1 MSYRIACIYV
11 EDQSHLK
18 EVRLEVCNEGKSMQI
33 APFVRK
39 VTVTDFVGDENP
51 LTHEF
56 AELLNN
62 VGFEHQPF
70 VLSGDVLHNADVAS
84 ILRKNTYSFI
94 QSGNSRSLK
103 RGRIPIGTDGDT
115 MQAGILLGGTLYINN
130 PANWKAG
137 IDVRLRYQDAV
148 LEVLPNYNSYPVRT
162 VRDGYVKRDELAE
175 RRLLSMLMPYTV
187 TDQGTITLDVF
198 DVGYLKALVE
208 RGWKVMYA
216 KGKGKASKLNF
227 RRTSSG
233 IDWFST
239 EEDTGD
245 DITAKLLEAYLHGRN
260 YQQGEGATVFFSGAQ
275 IEKHQ
280 DENFAKDYVLEP
292 HLVDN
297 YREETLTQGEKDYIR
312 QTLERDFK
320 ATLRDYQWNGVYWL
334 ATMRKKGC
342 GCILADEMGLGKT
355 LQVLAHLL
363 SSRNKRSL
371 IVVPTSL
378 VSNWG
383 AEIQRFVP
391 SWDGQ
396 VILNA
401 RVPDPTKRIHVI
413 SYELL
418 RRNISHYKS
427 LHFDTMVLDE
437 AQVLKNNNTK
447 RHKVIS
453 QLDFGHGIVMT
464 GTPIENAVDDVW
476 SYFYI
481 MMPRMQAVYDRL
493 KRLSDGETKT
503 DAFLN
508 VSAKFLNPFILRRT
522 KKEYLKE
529 LPEYTERN
537 IYVSLNK
544 DERETYD
551 SVRRVFGKALKD
563 GSSGRVTS
571 IALEALLRLRQACVS
586 VNLLPSTLYKGG
598 RRMSSKMHIAL
609 VQIACL
615 GKDDKLIVFSQF
627 VQALEE
633 LEGYLQERGIAY
645 VTLYGTTT
653 DREVP
658 LTVFQQSADV
668 KVLLSSIKAGGVG
681 LNLTAADFVLLLDD
695 WWNPAVEAQAFSRA
709 YRIGQTRNV
718 EVVRLVC
725 KDTVEEKILALQQSK
740 QQTADVFNLS
750 GGKLSAEE
758 LRRLVEG

>member
-1 MSYRIACIYV
+1 MSYRIACIYM
-11 EDQSHLK
+11 EDQSRLK
-18 EVRLEVCNEGKSMQI
+18 EVRLEVCNEGNSMQI

-39 VTVTDFVGDENP
+39 VTVTDLAGDENP
-51 LTHEF
+51 LTREF
-56 AELLNN
+56 AALLNN
-62 VGFEHQPF
+62 VGFEHQLF
-70 VLSGDVLHNADVAS
+70 VLSGDVLHNPDVAS

-103 RGRIPIGTDGDT
+103 KGSVPLGVAGDMLQT
-115 MQAGILLGGTLYINN
+115 GSLLGGTLYINN
-130 PANWKAG
+130 PANWKAS

-148 LEVLPNYNSYPVRT
+148 LEVLPNYNDYPVQT
-162 VRDGYVKRDELAE
+162 VRGGYVKRDELAE

-187 TDQGTITLDVF
+187 TEQGTITLATY
-198 DVGYLKALVE
+198 DVGYLKAQE
-208 RGWKVMYA
+208 EQGWEVMYA
-216 KGKGKASKLNF
+216 KGKGKASKLHF

-239 EEDTGD
+239 EEDAGD

-260 YQQGEGATVFFSGAQ
+260 YQQGKGTTVLFSRSQ
-275 IEKHQ
+275 IEKQQ
-280 DENFAKDYVLEP
+280 DEDFAKDYILDP
-292 HLVDN
+292 YLVNN
-297 YREETLTQGEKDYIR
+297 YREETLTQSEKDYIR
-312 QTLERDFK
+312 QTIESDFK
-320 ATLRDYQWNGVYWL
+320 ATLRDYQWDGVYWL

-355 LQVLAHLL
+355 LQVLAYVM
-363 SSRNKRSL
+363 SSGNERSL

-378 VSNWG
+378 VSNWD

-401 RVPDPTKRIHVI
+401 RVPDLTKRIHII

-418 RRNISHYKS
+418 RRNMSQYKGV
-427 LHFDTMVLDE
+427 HFDTIVLDE
-437 AQVLKNNNTK
+437 AQVLKNDNTK

-481 MMPRMQAVYDRL
+481 MMPGMRAVHDRL

-503 DAFLN
+503 DAFLK
-508 VSAKFLNPFILRRT
+508 VSAKMLNPFILRRT

-537 IYVSLNK
+537 IYVSLSK

-551 SVRRVFGKALKD
+551 SVRKVFEKALKD
-563 GSSGRVTS
+563 GTSGRVTS

-586 VNLLPSTLYKGG
+586 VNL
-598 RRMSSKMHIAL
+598 
-609 VQIACL
+609 
-615 GKDDKLIVFSQF
+615 
-627 VQALEE
+627 
-633 LEGYLQERGIAY
+633 
-645 VTLYGTTT
+645 
-653 DREVP
+653 
-658 LTVFQQSADV
+658 
-668 KVLLSSIKAGGVG
+668 
-681 LNLTAADFVLLLDD
+681 
-695 WWNPAVEAQAFSRA
+695 
-709 YRIGQTRNV
+709 
-718 EVVRLVC
+718 
-725 KDTVEEKILALQQSK
+725 
-740 QQTADVFNLS
+740 
-750 GGKLSAEE
+750 
-758 LRRLVEG
+758 

>member
-11 EDQSHLK
+11 EEQSRLK
-18 EVRLEVCNEGKSMQI
+18 EVRLEVCNEGNSMQI

-39 VTVTDFVGDENP
+39 VTVTDLAGDENP
-51 LTHEF
+51 LTREF
-56 AELLNN
+56 AALLNN

-70 VLSGDVLHNADVAS
+70 VLSGDVLHNPDVAS

-103 RGRIPIGTDGDT
+103 KGSVPLGVDGDMLQT
-115 MQAGILLGGTLYINN
+115 GSLLGGTLYINN

-148 LEVLPNYNSYPVRT
+148 LEVLPNYNDYPVRT
-162 VRDGYVKRDELAE
+162 VRGGYVKRDEQAE

-187 TDQGTITLDVF
+187 TEQGTITLATY
-198 DVGYLKALVE
+198 DVGYLKAQE
-208 RGWKVMYA
+208 EQGWEVMYA
-216 KGKGKASKLNF
+216 KGKGKASKLHF

-239 EEDTGD
+239 EEDAGD

-260 YQQGEGATVFFSGAQ
+260 YQQGKGTTVLFSRSQ
-275 IEKHQ
+275 IEKQQ
-280 DENFAKDYVLEP
+280 DEDFAKDYILDP

-297 YREETLTQGEKDYIR
+297 YREETLTQSAKDYIR
-312 QTLERDFK
+312 QTIERDFK
-320 ATLRDYQWNGVYWL
+320 ATLRDYQWDGVYWL

-363 SSRNKRSL
+363 SSGNERRL

-378 VSNWG
+378 VSNWD

-401 RVPDPTKRIHVI
+401 RVPDLTKRIHII

-418 RRNISHYKS
+418 RRNMSHYKGV
-427 LHFDTMVLDE
+427 HFDTIVLDE
-437 AQVLKNNNTK
+437 AQVLKNDNTK

-481 MMPRMQAVYDRL
+481 MMPGMRAVHDKL

-503 DAFLN
+503 DAFLK
-508 VSAKFLNPFILRRT
+508 VSAKMLNPFILRRA

-529 LPEYTERN
+529 LPEYTEQN
-537 IYVSLNK
+537 IYVSLSK

-551 SVRRVFGKALKD
+551 SVRKVFGKALKD
-563 GSSGRVTS
+563 GTSGRVTS

-586 VNLLPSTLYKGG
+586 VNLLPSSLYKGG
-598 RRMSSKMHIAL
+598 RRMSSKMELAIG
-609 VQIACL
+609 QIGQL
-615 GKDDKLIVFSQF
+615 GKDDKMIVFSQF

-633 LEGYLQERGIAY
+633 LEGYLKERGIAY
-645 VTLYGTTT
+645 VTLYGTTI
-653 DREVP
+653 DRETPVEA
-658 LTVFQQSADV
+658 FQNDAGV
-668 KVLLSSIKAGGVG
+668 KVFLSSIKAGGVG
-681 LNLTAADFVLLLDD
+681 LNLTAADYVLLLDD

-709 YRIGQTRNV
+709 HRIGQTRNV

-725 KDTVEEKILALQQSK
+725 KDTVEEKILALQQQK
-740 QQTADVFNLS
+740 QMTANVFNLS
-750 GGKLSAEE
+750 GGKLTVEE
-758 LRRLVEG
+758 LRGLLE